1 MISAPARRG
10 AVLATAFAFLVTMM
24 GTTLPTPLYSLYS
37 QRLDFT
43 EFTVTILFAVYAF
56 GVMFA
61 LIVFGRLSDQI
72 GRRPILLTALVL
84 AVISAVMFLLPLS
97 LPLLIAARIVS
108 GLSAGL
114 MSGTGTAAVID
125 LFGPADKARAG
136 MLAIAVNTGGLGVG
150 TLFAG
155 VVADLSSA
163 PLTLPYAVH
172 LGLSVLAF
180 VTLRAFTPAPADPAP
195 LRLQA
200 PRLTVPAPI
209 RGAFVRGVLAAGAGF
224 AVCGVLTAVSALFL
238 VRYLGIGSH
247 TVAGLVVFL
256 AFAFMVVGQFVAR
269 RISSRAAMQAGCGGL
284 VVAAAVLA
292 VALSAESLAALL
304 IAPIVLGV
312 SAGLCVNAGLAATVE
327 RVDPAQR
334 GAVSSAFFA
343 GLYLMLAVPAIG
355 VGALS
360 LAIGLR
366 ESGLVFAGLVA
377 LLAAAVGVADIA
389 ARGSAARAT
398 PLP

>member
-37 QRLDFT
+37 QQLDFT

-61 LIVFGRLSDQI
+61 LIVFGRLSDDV

-125 LFGPADKARAG
+125 LFGPADKSRAG

-180 VTLRAFTPAPADPAP
+180 VALRVFTPAPADPAP
-195 LRLQA
+195 LRLHA

-327 RVDPAQR
+327 QVDPAQR

-343 GLYLMLAVPAIG
+343 GLYLLLAVPAIG

-360 LAIGLR
+360 LAVGLR

-389 ARGSAARAT
+389 ARGSAARTT